1 MSFFLS
7 KTFSGVSKFCD
18 HWMGSKSSK
27 TCKKCRLKNVLNVDC
42 SFARSNGVECPGIFR
57 LKNVLFE
64 KLSAES
70 EILVFSLKD
79 GSGFNYKMGIKGL
92 STNKQS
98 FQRAWYQCFISD
110 FVLRFLFFSV
120 LSSTL
125 LANVYYIHADNSDQR
140 TDKLAYVPQPL
151 KRYADKDTFKLRIK
165 LSIYTLV
172 TVPSIISLGVP
183 VSYWY
188 ILVLYRGRRR
198 PDSVSRYLTYL
209 R

>member
-1 MSFFLS
+1 
-7 KTFSGVSKFCD
+7 
-18 HWMGSKSSK
+18 MGSKSSK
-27 TCKKCRLKNVLNVDC
+27 TCKKYRLACMKNVFNVDC

-70 EILVFSLKD
+70 EILFFSLKD

-165 LSIYTLV
+165 LSIHTLV
-172 TVPSIISLGVP
+172 TVPSIISSGVKLF
-183 VSYWY
+183 
-188 ILVLYRGRRR
+188 ILTPISDRYRYFTEDGDQRIE
-198 PDSVSRYLTYL
+198 SRDT
-209 R
+209 